1 MLDDLLGDVGVSL
14 ADVEAFAI
22 SIGPGGFT
30 SLRIGL
36 ATVKGLAFASD
47 RPVVAVSTLEA
58 LALSS
63 LGVATAGAAPAVIVP
78 TLDASRGEVYA
89 AAWEVSVIACGV
101 EGRALLEP
109 DVYTPQRLVAGLP
122 PGARVIGEGAGIL
135 ASSPV
140 DTTALSLEQEPHSL
154 PDAVAV
160 GRIGARELAA
170 GRGGPAAD
178 LLPLYL
184 RRPQAEEER
193 ARAARQAV
201 PSRPRGG

>member
-63 LGVATAGAAPAVIVP
+63 LGVATAGAA
-78 TLDASRGEVYA
+78 GK
-89 AAWEVSVIACGV
+89 
-101 EGRALLEP
+101 
-109 DVYTPQRLVAGLP
+109 
-122 PGARVIGEGAGIL
+122 
-135 ASSPV
+135 
-140 DTTALSLEQEPHSL
+140 
-154 PDAVAV
+154 
-160 GRIGARELAA
+160 
-170 GRGGPAAD
+170 
-178 LLPLYL
+178 
-184 RRPQAEEER
+184 
-193 ARAARQAV
+193 
-201 PSRPRGG
+201 